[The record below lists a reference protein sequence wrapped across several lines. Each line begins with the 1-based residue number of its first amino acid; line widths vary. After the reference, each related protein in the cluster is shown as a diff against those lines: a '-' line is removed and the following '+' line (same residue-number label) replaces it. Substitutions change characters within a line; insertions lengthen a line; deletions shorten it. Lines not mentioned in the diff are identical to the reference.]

1 MLTVILIAVGCV
13 GVYFLWQEVQKEI
26 EKDRAQALKREA
38 WRKYAA
44 KRRANKRMK
53 AK

>member
-1 MLTVILIAVGCV
+1 MILALGAVGI
-13 GVYFLWQEVQKEI
+13 YFLWRQVQKEI
-26 EKDRAQALKREA
+26 EKDRAQERKREA

-44 KRRANKRMK
+44 KRRIAKRAMK

>member
-1 MLTVILIAVGCV
+1 MTAIFVVAGFV
-13 GVYFLWQEVQKEI
+13 GVYFLWRQVQKEI